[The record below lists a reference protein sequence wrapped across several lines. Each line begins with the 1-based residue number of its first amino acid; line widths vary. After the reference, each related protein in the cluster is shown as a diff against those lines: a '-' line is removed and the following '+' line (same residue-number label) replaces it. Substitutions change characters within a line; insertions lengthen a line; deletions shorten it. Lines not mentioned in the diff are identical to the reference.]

1 MRILA
6 RAPHV
11 AALCGLIAALGATAP
26 AAQAQLGGDGFAFTA
41 PRGAL
46 TVYGG
51 FSMPRA
57 SSDLFRFS
65 MSELTLGRG
74 DFASGHVGGDISI
87 RLADR
92 YDLVLGLSS
101 STSSTRSEFREWV
114 DNNDLPIEQTTNFRL
129 VPLTASIRYYL
140 MPRGER
146 IGSIAW
152 IPARFEPFVSLGAGG
167 VRYRFE
173 QVGDFIDYG
182 TLDVF
187 PDRYVSLGSAP
198 LLQGSVGAGWGLTT
212 HLRLTGELR
221 YLTARGRLS
230 NDFDGFKPLD
240 LSGVSSSV
248 GLTIRF

>member
-1 MRILA
+1 MRILV
-6 RAPHV
+6 RAPQLV
-11 AALCGLIAALGATAP
+11 SRFGLIAALGATAP

-41 PRGAL
+41 PKVAV
-46 TVYGG
+46 TVYGA
-51 FSMPRA
+51 SSAPRA

-74 DFASGHVGGDISI
+74 DFASRHVGGDISI

-92 YDLVLGLSS
+92 FDLVLGVSS
-101 STSSTRSEFREWV
+101 STSSTRSEFRDWV
-114 DNNDLPIEQTTNFRL
+114 DNNDLPIEQTTSFRRTP
-129 VPLTASIRYYL
+129 VTASVRYYV

-173 QVGDFIDYG
+173 QVGDFIDYN

-187 PDRYVSLGSAP
+187 PDRYLSLGTAP

-212 HLRLTGELR
+212 HLRLTGEIR
-221 YLTARGRLS
+221 YMTARGPLS
-230 NDFDGFKPLD
+230 ADFEGYKPLD

-248 GLTIRF
+248 GFTIRF

>member
-1 MRILA
+1 M
-6 RAPHV
+6 
-11 AALCGLIAALGATAP
+11 
-26 AAQAQLGGDGFAFTA
+26 
-41 PRGAL
+41 
-46 TVYGG
+46 
-51 FSMPRA
+51 
-57 SSDLFRFS
+57 
-65 MSELTLGRG
+65 
-74 DFASGHVGGDISI
+74 
-87 RLADR
+87 
-92 YDLVLGLSS
+92 
-101 STSSTRSEFREWV
+101 